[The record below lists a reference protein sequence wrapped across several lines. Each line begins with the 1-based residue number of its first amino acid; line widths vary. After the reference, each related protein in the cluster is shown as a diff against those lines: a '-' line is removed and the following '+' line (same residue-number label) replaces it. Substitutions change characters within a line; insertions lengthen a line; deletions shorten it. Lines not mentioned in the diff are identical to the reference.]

1 MATPTIDELWD
12 FYANNYGGNLP
23 EEAFLQLANSV
34 QMRIDELIFSREV
47 PETMEQRYMQTF
59 CELVDF
65 KNQTNAALLQS
76 GAIQSENIDGYSVSY
91 RDQARQ
97 MLLSE
102 ELRIAGQYLTYPK
115 NLMYCGAELK
125 CRPTET

>member
-1 MATPTIDELWD
+1 MATPTINEVWD
-12 FYANNYGGNLP
+12 FYENAYGGNLP
-23 EEAFLQLANSV
+23 EEAFWQLANSV
-34 QMRIDELIFSREV
+34 HMRLDELIFSREV
-47 PETMEQRYMQTF
+47 PDNMEQRYMQTF

-97 MLLSE
+97 MLNAE

-125 CRPTET
+125 CRQTET